1 MANLITLIRFILLFI
16 LVGMAYQPNP
26 KYQLINS
33 PLLTIIFIMDAVDGY
48 VARKRNEASL
58 FGSIFD
64 IVVDRIVENVLLLI
78 LVDLDFIPVWVA
90 IVFITRSFLVDSI
103 RAHGSSK
110 GQTPFGMMRSAFGKF
125 LVAGR
130 FMRLFYGII
139 KAITFGYIFLI
150 QPWPVLF
157 PDFYS
162 QRLVIINSIKEILV
176 YASVAMCIARG
187 LPVLIEF
194 SMSENGLFPFRKKP
208 YSASR

>member
-16 LVGMAYQPNP
+16 LVGTAYQLNP
-26 KYQLINS
+26 KWQLVNL
-33 PLLTIIFIMDAVDGY
+33 PLLMTIFILDAVDGY

-64 IVVDRIVENVLLLI
+64 IVVDRIVENVLWLI

-130 FMRLFYGII
+130 FMRLLYGVI
-139 KAITFGYIFLI
+139 KAVTFGYIFLI

-157 PDFYS
+157 PSFYS
-162 QRLVIINSIKEILV
+162 RWEVPINVVKEALV
-176 YASVAMCIARG
+176 YASVAICIARG

-194 SMSENGLFPFRKKP
+194 SIGENGLFAFRKKP
-208 YSASR
+208 YSTS